1 MDRGSGDKDAREL
14 WTLYGRHASLLLAR
28 GPNPDSRLEASY
40 FIAFSGAEHVDL
52 NQAALFGDA
61 GLAEARAVV
70 ELAVCAGVPTL
81 LGRSSSVR
89 DDVTAPLAEGGFRR
103 HATPDALFWMPGAPS
118 ATDGPFTIR
127 QVRTSD
133 DVAAMEAMFL
143 DVHGYEPALTGRLY
157 GEAAIEGGPVTGWL
171 AWDGPEPVSFTL
183 VTHTGRSLGLWEV
196 MTPLRHRRRGA
207 ARAVV
212 SGALAA
218 SSDASPEGID
228 RTLFWAS
235 PAGRP
240 LYEALG
246 FMVADVIEAWTL
258 GASEADLA
266 AVGAG

>member
-1 MDRGSGDKDAREL
+1 MDHPGDDDVSAL
-14 WTLYGRHASLLLAR
+14 WTLYGRHAALLLAR
-28 GPNPDSRLEASY
+28 GPSFEARHEASY
-40 FIAFSGAEHVDL
+40 FVAFSGAEHVDL

-61 GLAEARAVV
+61 GPAEACEVV
-70 ELAVCAGVPTL
+70 ERALRAGAPTL

-89 DDVTAPLAEGGFRR
+89 DDVKAPLSEGGFTR
-103 HATPDALFWMPGAPS
+103 HATPDVLFCMPGAPS
-118 ATDGPFTIR
+118 VTDGPFTIR
-127 QVRTSD
+127 QIRTSD
-133 DVAAMEAMFL
+133 DLVAMEAMFL
-143 DVHGYEPALTGRLY
+143 EVHGYDPALTRRLY
-157 GEAAIEGGPVTGWL
+157 GEAAIEDGPVTGWL
-171 AWDGPEPVSFTL
+171 AWDGPEAVSFTL
-183 VTHTGRSLGLWEV
+183 VTHADRSLGLWEV
-196 MTPLRHRRRGA
+196 MTPFRHRRRGA

-218 SSDASPEGID
+218 ASNASPRGID

-246 FMVADVIEAWTL
+246 FLAADVVEAWTL